1 MLDQTVASYGVVD
14 AEAAAHEAAVRLE
27 ELTRLGYTLL
37 ESGIDAGE
45 LEILRG
51 TLAEVY
57 ERQVAEFEAASLD
70 ASVDADVARCPLA
83 YDLSFLS
90 LATNPALLS
99 FCEQLFGPGFVL
111 LQQNGVT
118 SRPQRSHYQARW
130 HRDLPYQHWVASK
143 PIAIAALFC
152 LDEFSATTGGTYAL
166 PASHLH
172 ERFPSEEFVRRHQV
186 VMSAPTGTF
195 IVMNAMMFHRAGKNE
210 STAVR
215 RGVNH
220 VIGRPFLAQQIDI
233 PHALGRE
240 AITDPFLAGYLGY
253 RWGPAGSVGTWR
265 AAHVS
270 QR

>member
-1 MLDQTVASYGVVD
+1 MVLGSRRVLEPVIRPVRRWPSGFTDKSVLRRALAGAVQRATNTERRASAMPRPCRTVVC
-14 AEAAAHEAAVRLE
+14 
-27 ELTRLGYTLL
+27 
-37 ESGIDAGE
+37 DAGE
-45 LEILRG
+45 LEILRC

-111 LQQNGVT
+111 LQQNGVI

-210 STAVR
+210 STAV
-215 RGVNH
+215 
-220 VIGRPFLAQQIDI
+220 
-233 PHALGRE
+233 
-240 AITDPFLAGYLGY
+240 
-253 RWGPAGSVGTWR
+253 
-265 AAHVS
+265 
-270 QR
+270 